1 MELQENQT
9 NGKKYLKSTIAAETL
24 ALLEG
29 SENCFLLGSI
39 IKEMLDVDGS
49 SSVFQIRALTDDHV

>member
-1 MELQENQT
+1 MI
-9 NGKKYLKSTIAAETL
+9 KSTIAAETL

-39 IKEMLDVDGS
+39 IKEMLDAS
-49 SSVFQIRALTDDHV
+49 LFPIRALTDNRCVMMCTQEKQ